1 MLENIRGVHSPS
13 CTPLRKSSPVTGF
26 LIFFLSTLQ
35 ATNYVLEHQE
45 ADSQGELETKLIKVR
60 MKFELV
66 LSLHYAYIEFFLMW
80 LETFKD
86 IISFIQGDIYKTT
99 GGGRCVQFTDV
110 ETLKTNFD
118 VARSPER

>member
-1 MLENIRGVHSPS
+1 MLENIRGVHTPS

-66 LSLHYAYIEFFLMW
+66 LSLQYAYIEFFLMW

-86 IISFIQGDIYKTT
+86 IFFPLFRVIFTRQRAGDAASNSP
-99 GGGRCVQFTDV
+99 
-110 ETLKTNFD
+110 TLK
-118 VARSPER
+118 R